1 MGGYAFENY
10 NRALEMLLSGDLS
23 QKPDFEAT
31 EKSIND
37 YNSFISSFLVK
48 LSLEELAETDE
59 KKLSSFYHVASD
71 IERIGDYAENI
82 VEYAER
88 MLVEKAQFSD
98 HAKAEISEMDKH
110 VKALY
115 KLVEKT
121 FEEIDL
127 KYLPAVEAEE
137 QATDDAC
144 RVMQDAHLRRMT
156 EGRCTAEAGAVY
168 LQLAINLE
176 RIGDHMNNIAQ
187 SIRGYAHK

>member
-1 MGGYAFENY
+1 M
-10 NRALEMLLSGDLS
+10 
-23 QKPDFEAT
+23 
-31 EKSIND
+31 
-37 YNSFISSFLVK
+37 
-48 LSLEELAETDE
+48 
-59 KKLSSFYHVASD
+59 
-71 IERIGDYAENI
+71 
-82 VEYAER
+82 EYAER